1 MFSAPAADFSGLWSI
16 GIDIARPANQF
27 RLLPMA
33 YNDWKLVAKL
43 QTAAALFLVAF
54 GAPMTA

>member
-1 MFSAPAADFSGLWSI
+1 
-16 GIDIARPANQF
+16 
-27 RLLPMA
+27 MA